1 MSILLSP
8 FFCLQEFTSLLILNL
23 RLKTIMIFY
32 PSNVPNLLNMF
43 FEVVNVG
50 ISLLATLKKDE
61 RMKSSGMDDSMSMNM
76 ISRGDQHY
84 DEDEDDEDE
93 GNPSPELINVAFKQM
108 LSADSIMKSNVDV
121 LLQDTLQKMG
131 GIVGSDQYAQ
141 MNQALS
147 MASVGKF

>member
-1 MSILLSP
+1 MSILLNP
-8 FFCLQEFTSLLILNL
+8 IFCLQEFTFLLILNL

-61 RMKSSGMDDSMSMNM
+61 KMKSSGMDDSMSMNM

-147 MASVGKF
+147 MASVGNF

>member
-1 MSILLSP
+1 MSILLNP
-8 FFCLQEFTSLLILNL
+8 IFCLQEFTSLLILNL

-61 RMKSSGMDDSMSMNM
+61 KMKSSGMDDSMSMNL

-108 LSADSIMKSNVDV
+108 LSADSIMKSNVNV
-121 LLQDTLQKMG
+121 LLQETLQKMG

-147 MASVGKF
+147 MASVGNF

>member
-1 MSILLSP
+1 MSILLNP
-8 FFCLQEFTSLLILNL
+8 IFCLQEFTFLLILNL

-84 DEDEDDEDE
+84 DEDEGDEDE

>member
-1 MSILLSP
+1 MSILLNP
-8 FFCLQEFTSLLILNL
+8 IFCLQEFTSLLILNL

-43 FEVVNVG
+43 FEIVNVG

-61 RMKSSGMDDSMSMNM
+61 KMKSSGMDDSMSMNM

>member
-1 MSILLSP
+1 MSILLNP
-8 FFCLQEFTSLLILNL
+8 IFCLQEFTSLLILNL

-84 DEDEDDEDE
+84 DEDEGDEDE

>member
-1 MSILLSP
+1 MSILLNP
-8 FFCLQEFTSLLILNL
+8 IFCLQEFTSLLILNL

-61 RMKSSGMDDSMSMNM
+61 KMKSSGMDDSMSMNM

>member
-1 MSILLSP
+1 MSILLNP
-8 FFCLQEFTSLLILNL
+8 IFCLQEFTSLLILNL

-84 DEDEDDEDE
+84 DEDEGDEDE

-108 LSADSIMKSNVDV
+108 LSADSIMKSNVNV
-121 LLQDTLQKMG
+121 LLQETLQKMG

-147 MASVGKF
+147 MASVGNF

>member
-1 MSILLSP
+1 MSILLNP
-8 FFCLQEFTSLLILNL
+8 IFCLQEFTFLLILNL

-61 RMKSSGMDDSMSMNM
+61 KMKSSGMDDSMSMNM